1 MAVPESLLSV
11 TTLPSSDWQVEA
23 TQAFREAGMFT
34 QSLEEGEWHLD
45 LQTQK
50 EAHSWPSK
58 QCEVK
63 PIVSAGANNSPAAL
77 AEGQVQKE

>member
-63 PIVSAGANNSPAAL
+63 QGGRL
-77 AEGQVQKE
+77 AEADCFRRSQQ